1 MSGAEGMPIRTAI
14 RASQGDRFTT
24 ARLILFIK
32 TVGISAGLITALAL
46 VLAQP
51 ALARKA
57 PRVFKHQPYAAWT
70 RSSAALD
77 VKCIERS
84 FSVSVG
90 NPAYPNRQ
98 AVWPAPCGR

>member
-1 MSGAEGMPIRTAI
+1 MSRAEGMSIRIAL

-24 ARLILFIK
+24 ARRILLVK
-32 TVGISAGLITALAL
+32 TAGIFAGLITALAL

-98 AVWPAPCGR
+98 ALWPAPCGR